1 MFPDYLSVSY
11 DYANTKY
18 ISEWKSKG
26 VSDERIKPLNTSDN
40 SLISNKIRLKFNG
53 GCLKRL
59 KLTCSHGRTVSIYI
73 VYELGASSLLNNDVT
88 LKKNSCS
95 LFGAV
100 RLFKKA
106 DTVTYLGYGI
116 GFDRKSSFS
125 FPFGGFGQNVI
136 NFGVHISSSI
146 HTDNKKGHFISWKR
160 SNTRVRTC
168 ADCTKNVFN

>member
-73 VYELGASSLLNNDVT
+73 VYELGASSLLNNDAT

-136 NFGVHISSSI
+136 NFGIDISSSI
-146 HTDNKKGHFISWKR
+146 HADNKKGHFISWKR
-160 SNTRVRTC
+160 SNKRVRTC
-168 ADCTKNVFN
+168 ADCRKNVFN